1 MYNTFNSNFSAD
13 KWLTNIS
20 LVDVSVYTEL
30 KSKLDLQICFIDFNI
45 EETA

>member
-1 MYNTFNSNFSAD
+1 MYNKFISNFSAD

-20 LVDVSVYTEL
+20 LVDVYTEL
-30 KSKLDLQICFIDFNI
+30 KSKLDCFIVYI